1 MTSQLPDANRLA
13 VDRTRL
19 SHERTL
25 MAWIRTAVSL
35 ISFGFAI
42 FKFFQYLR
50 ESKPDLPHEN
60 VIGLHLFAIL
70 MITIG
75 LTALT
80 LAWIQ
85 TRQELNVLRQQA
97 GPMPYSLASVIA
109 GFRSSSAPMH
119 SGNGEQPYSMMPG
132 RTQSAC
138 VSG

>member
-1 MTSQLPDANRLA
+1 MSSQLPDANHLA
-13 VDRTRL
+13 ADRTRL
-19 SHERTL
+19 AHERTL

-42 FKFFQYLR
+42 FKFFQFLR
-50 ESKPDLPHEN
+50 ESKPDQPTHSA
-60 VIGLHLFAIL
+60 VGPHLFAIL

-85 TRQELNVLRQQA
+85 TRQELKILRQQA

-109 GFRSSSAPMH
+109 AMVAGLGVVALIAVALRW
-119 SGNGEQPYSMMPG
+119 
-132 RTQSAC
+132 
-138 VSG
+138 

>member
-50 ESKPDLPHEN
+50 ESKPDQPHEY

-109 GFRSSSAPMH
+109 ALVAGLGIVALIAVAFRL
-119 SGNGEQPYSMMPG
+119 
-132 RTQSAC
+132 
-138 VSG
+138 

>member
-1 MTSQLPDANRLA
+1 MPAQLPNADHLA

-19 SHERTL
+19 ANERTL

-42 FKFFQYLR
+42 FKFFQFLR
-50 ESKPDLPHEN
+50 ETNPEHAAHSAFGP
-60 VIGLHLFAIL
+60 HLFAIL

-85 TRQELNVLRQQA
+85 TRQELKVLRQMA

-109 GFRSSSAPMH
+109 AMVAVLGIVALTAVLFRW
-119 SGNGEQPYSMMPG
+119 
-132 RTQSAC
+132 
-138 VSG
+138 

>member
-1 MTSQLPDANRLA
+1 MTSQLRDANRLA

-19 SHERTL
+19 AHERTL

-50 ESKPDLPHEN
+50 ESRPEDPPHSA
-60 VIGLHLFAIL
+60 IGPHLFAIL
-70 MITIG
+70 MILIG

-85 TRQELNVLRQQA
+85 NRQELAALREQA
-97 GPMPYSLASVIA
+97 GPTPYSLASVIA
-109 GFRSSSAPMH
+109 AMVTGLGIVALIAVLFRL
-119 SGNGEQPYSMMPG
+119 
-132 RTQSAC
+132 
-138 VSG
+138 